1 VAESETFQGMSP
13 AQQLAYVRDLR
24 RIYDV
29 ERERR
34 RDLEAANRALA
45 DANRELDRRL
55 EDLLAAQD
63 WILAVNSSRELASV
77 MDLLAQPLVL
87 LLGARTTVVFPWD
100 PQTGA
105 LGSVL
110 GYGAPAETAELAALR
125 TSPLSA
131 AVMAQGRLWAISD
144 LDAAEVDADTGA
156 ARALGWRALV
166 AAPLVAREQP
176 VGLLYVGWEAPRPIG
191 ERERTLIG
199 LLAQHAAV
207 SLSEARLRT
216 EAAERAAALERA
228 EQQLVAYARDLRR
241 SFEAERQ
248 RRAEVQAAYRATVR
262 VLAAA
267 IETRDPY
274 TGGHVERVSTFAV
287 AIGRQFGWSD
297 DQLDVLELG
306 ALLHDVGKLGV
317 EDRVLRKPGPLDD
330 AEWEQMRQHP
340 ALGAALL
347 RAVPFLHGSVDCAL
361 RHHERYD
368 GKGYPDGLAGAEIP
382 LEARIVA
389 VADAF
394 DAMTSDRPY
403 RKGLAV
409 AVALAELERHAGT
422 QFDPSV
428 VAAFLE
434 VVRTGA
440 VTLVGSAMP

>member
-1 VAESETFQGMSP
+1 MSP

-166 AAPLVAREQP
+166 AAPLVARE
-176 VGLLYVGWEAPRPIG
+176 
-191 ERERTLIG
+191 
-199 LLAQHAAV
+199 
-207 SLSEARLRT
+207 
-216 EAAERAAALERA
+216 
-228 EQQLVAYARDLRR
+228 
-241 SFEAERQ
+241 
-248 RRAEVQAAYRATVR
+248 
-262 VLAAA
+262 
-267 IETRDPY
+267 
-274 TGGHVERVSTFAV
+274 
-287 AIGRQFGWSD
+287 
-297 DQLDVLELG
+297 
-306 ALLHDVGKLGV
+306 
-317 EDRVLRKPGPLDD
+317 
-330 AEWEQMRQHP
+330 
-340 ALGAALL
+340 
-347 RAVPFLHGSVDCAL
+347 
-361 RHHERYD
+361 
-368 GKGYPDGLAGAEIP
+368 
-382 LEARIVA
+382 
-389 VADAF
+389 
-394 DAMTSDRPY
+394 
-403 RKGLAV
+403 
-409 AVALAELERHAGT
+409 
-422 QFDPSV
+422 
-428 VAAFLE
+428 
-434 VVRTGA
+434 
-440 VTLVGSAMP
+440 